1 MIVLTYPPRSEYP
14 RPQFFRNAWQTL
26 NGEWAF
32 HIDHG
37 KSGRDRGQSSPQAR
51 FDQKILIPFCPESKL
66 SGVAHLDFMESVW
79 YKRSVTL
86 TQEQLAGR
94 VLLHF
99 GAVDYSC
106 TIYVNGEACGT
117 HQGGYSSFQFDITEH
132 VHPGENTLTVHA
144 VDHQRDGTQPHGKQC
159 DHFESSGCSYT
170 RTTGIWQSVWL
181 EFVPTVYLQSV
192 RLTAD
197 YRTGSVTLCPQVS
210 SLPRPLSLRVSVSF
224 KGEPCACETFP
235 LSACGAALSLHVDD
249 VKCWDVLQP
258 NLYDVTYEL
267 CDGAIV
273 LDTVQSYFGFR
284 TVELRE
290 HAIWLNGR
298 PVFQRLVLDQGYYPD
313 GVYTAPTDDAL
324 RRDIELSIALGFN
337 GARLHQ
343 KVFEERFLY
352 WADRLGYLV
361 WGEQASWGLDI
372 TTSEGLLHFLPEWLE
387 VLSRDF
393 NHPCII
399 GWCPFNETWDQRH
412 RRADKRVLEA
422 VYLATKAAD
431 PTRPVIDTSGNYHA
445 RTDIY
450 DVHDYEQDVKT
461 FAARYNAVTREA
473 IYETYPDRQQY
484 EGQPY
489 FVSEYGGAWWAPGQ
503 DKGWGYGKAPESEAE
518 FAQRYAGLTR
528 ALMDNPNICAL
539 CYTQLYDVEQE
550 QNGLYTYERK
560 PKFSQA
566 IYEQIQA
573 VNSAPAA
580 LERQTQSADR

>member
-224 KGEPCACETFP
+224 KGEPCAYETFP

-290 HAIWLNGR
+290 HAIWLNGC

-566 IYEQIQA
+566 IYEQIRA